1 MVMRVTSQTQ
11 QRNALNNIFRITE
24 NMFNAQK
31 EITSG
36 KKIQK
41 PSDDPS
47 GMRDTLALRT
57 NIKQIKQ
64 FDRNINNNQLF
75 LSSGESALDSIGV
88 SLSRAK
94 ELSMVELGGLST
106 SETRGYAKTELDN
119 IISKVLQDANA
130 KVKNMHIFSGTNV
143 NTTPFELSASGA
155 VYIYKGNSENLMV
168 QIEEDINVKVNIPG
182 SEVLGTDLNPDLN
195 TSTNVSDLNGGTG
208 ITAGSF
214 FITDRA
220 GTSGAIT
227 ITSSMT
233 LANVITA
240 IDNVSSNLTASIN
253 SSGNG
258 ITIRDTSSVIKN
270 SLTVSEVDGGT
281 TALSLGI
288 VGTKDGNIEG
298 MDLNAA
304 LSTNTKISELNGGD
318 GLTLGDIQIING
330 ATSGVVSLSSATTIG
345 GVIDLINAAAS
356 GTVTASIDSAGT
368 SLQVVSNNSSTIAV
382 VNNVGTDTTAE
393 ELGIGGGRNVIN
405 TLFKLKQ
412 AMEYDDTFAI
422 LGSLANLDS
431 GLATINESR
440 AIYGAVARRIMSTE
454 ATHQQNIVDQKNQ
467 ISNIE
472 GADLVEAA
480 SEFAAM
486 EAALQASLSSTARI
500 IQPSLLDFLR

>member
-1 MVMRVTSQTQ
+1 M
-11 QRNALNNIFRITE
+11 
-24 NMFNAQK
+24 
-31 EITSG
+31 
-36 KKIQK
+36 
-41 PSDDPS
+41 
-47 GMRDTLALRT
+47 
-57 NIKQIKQ
+57 
-64 FDRNINNNQLF
+64 
-75 LSSGESALDSIGV
+75 
-88 SLSRAK
+88 
-94 ELSMVELGGLST
+94 
-106 SETRGYAKTELDN
+106 Y
-119 IISKVLQDANA
+119 
-130 KVKNMHIFSGTNV
+130 IFSGTDV

-155 VYIYKGNSENLMV
+155 VYIYNGNSDNLMI

-182 SEVLGTDLNPDLN
+182 SEVLGTDLDPNLN
-195 TSTNVSDLNGGTG
+195 TSTNVSELNGGSG
-208 ITAGSF
+208 IASGAIS
-214 FITDRA
+214 ITDRA
-220 GTSGAIT
+220 GISGTVT

-258 ITIRDTSSVIKN
+258 ITITDTSSIIKN

-304 LSTNTKISELNGGD
+304 LSTSTLISELNGGD
-318 GLTLGDIQIING
+318 GLTLGDINIING
-330 ATSGVVSLSSATTIG
+330 AASGVVSLSSATTIAN
-345 GVIDLINAAAS
+345 VISLINNS
-356 GTVTASIDSAGT
+356 GNNVTASIDSAGS
-368 SLQVVSNNSSTIAV
+368 SLQVISNSSSTIAV
-382 VNNVGTDTTAE
+382 VSNVGTDTTAE

-431 GLATINESR
+431 GLETINESR

-454 ATHQQNIVDQKNQ
+454 ATHQQNIVNLKDQM
-467 ISNIE
+467 SNIE
-472 GADLVEAA
+472 GADLVAAA

-486 EAALQASLSSTARI
+486 EAALQAALSSTARI

>member
-1 MVMRVTSQTQ
+1 
-11 QRNALNNIFRITE
+11 
-24 NMFNAQK
+24 
-31 EITSG
+31 
-36 KKIQK
+36 
-41 PSDDPS
+41 
-47 GMRDTLALRT
+47 
-57 NIKQIKQ
+57 
-64 FDRNINNNQLF
+64 
-75 LSSGESALDSIGV
+75 
-88 SLSRAK
+88 
-94 ELSMVELGGLST
+94 
-106 SETRGYAKTELDN
+106 
-119 IISKVLQDANA
+119 
-130 KVKNMHIFSGTNV
+130 
-143 NTTPFELSASGA
+143 
-155 VYIYKGNSENLMV
+155 
-168 QIEEDINVKVNIPG
+168 
-182 SEVLGTDLNPDLN
+182 
-195 TSTNVSDLNGGTG
+195 
-208 ITAGSF
+208 
-214 FITDRA
+214 
-220 GTSGAIT
+220 
-227 ITSSMT
+227 MT

-240 IDNVSSNLTASIN
+240 IGNVSSNLTASIN

-258 ITIRDTSSVIKN
+258 ITIRDTSSVITN
-270 SLTVSEVDGGT
+270 SLTVSEVDGGR
-281 TALSLGI
+281 TASSLGI

-304 LSTNTKISELNGGD
+304 LSTNTKISELNGGQ
-318 GLTLGDIQIING
+318 GLTLGNINIING
-330 ATSGVVSLSSATTIG
+330 AASGVVSLSSATTIG

-431 GLATINESR
+431 GLETINESR
-440 AIYGAVARRIMSTE
+440 AIYGGIARRIISTE
-454 ATHQQNIVDQKNQ
+454 ATHQQNIINQKDQ

>member
-36 KKIQK
+36 KKINK

-64 FDRNINNNQLF
+64 FDRNINSNQLF
-75 LSSGESALDSIGV
+75 LSRGESALDSIGV

-94 ELSMVELGGLST
+94 ELSMVELGGMST

-119 IISKVLQDANA
+119 IISKVLQDASA
-130 KVKNMHIFSGTNV
+130 KVKNMYIFSGTNV
-143 NTTPFELSASGA
+143 NTNPFEVSASGA
-155 VYIYKGNSENLMV
+155 VYKGNSDNLMV
-168 QIEEDINVKVNIPG
+168 QIEEGINVKVNIPG

-195 TSTNVSDLNGGTG
+195 TSTSVSDLNGGTG

-214 FITDRA
+214 SITDRA
-220 GTSGAIT
+220 GASGSVT

-240 IDNVSSNLTASIN
+240 IGNVSSNLTASIN

-258 ITIRDTSSVIKN
+258 ITIMDTSSIIKN
-270 SLTVSEVDGGT
+270 SLTVSEVDGGR
-281 TALSLGI
+281 TASSLGI

-304 LSTNTKISELNGGD
+304 LSTNTKVSELNGGQ
-318 GLTLGDIQIING
+318 GLTLGDINIING
-330 ATSGVVSLSSATTIG
+330 AASGVVSLSSATTIG

-412 AMEYDDTFAI
+412 AMEHDDTFAI

-431 GLATINESR
+431 GLETINESR
-440 AIYGAVARRIMSTE
+440 AIYGAVARRIISTE
-454 ATHQQNIVDQKNQ
+454 ATHQQNMVNQKDQ

>member
-24 NMFNAQK
+24 AMFNAQK

-47 GMRDTLALRT
+47 GMRDTLVLRT

-64 FDRNINNNQLF
+64 FDRNINSNQLF
-75 LSSGESALDSIGV
+75 LSRGESALDSIGV
-88 SLSRAK
+88 SMSRAK
-94 ELSMVELGGLST
+94 ELSMVELGGMST

-119 IISKVLQDANA
+119 IISKVLQEANT
-130 KVKNMHIFSGTNV
+130 KVKNMYIFSGTDV

-155 VYIYKGNSENLMV
+155 VCIYNGNSDNLMI
-168 QIEEDINVKVNIPG
+168 QIEEDINVKVNIAG
-182 SEVLGTDLNPDLN
+182 SEVLGTDLDPNLN
-195 TSTNVSDLNGGTG
+195 TSTKVSKLNGGSG
-208 ITAGSF
+208 IASGAIS
-214 FITDRA
+214 ITDRA
-220 GTSGAIT
+220 GISGTFT

-240 IDNVSSNLTASIN
+240 IENVSSNLTASIN

-258 ITIRDTSSVIKN
+258 ITITDTSSVIKN
-270 SLTVSEVDGGT
+270 SLTVSEVDGGI

-304 LSTNTKISELNGGD
+304 LSTSTLISELNGGE
-318 GLTLGDIQIING
+318 GLTLGDINIING
-330 ATSGVVSLSSATTIG
+330 AASGAVSLSSATTIAE
-345 GVIDLINAAAS
+345 VISLINNS
-356 GTVTASIDSAGT
+356 GNNVTASIDSAGS
-368 SLQVVSNNSSTIAV
+368 SLQVISNSSSTIAV
-382 VNNVGTDTTAE
+382 VSNVGTDTTAE

-431 GLATINESR
+431 GLETINESR
-440 AIYGAVARRIMSTE
+440 AIYGAVARRIISTE
-454 ATHQQNIVDQKNQ
+454 TTHQQNIVNQKDQ
-467 ISNIE
+467 ISKIE
-472 GADLVEAA
+472 GADMVEAA

>member
-64 FDRNINNNQLF
+64 FDRNINSNQLF
-75 LSSGESALDSIGV
+75 LSRGESALDSIGV

-119 IISKVLQDANA
+119 IISKVLQDAST
-130 KVKNMHIFSGTNV
+130 KVKNMYIFSGTNV
-143 NTTPFELSASGA
+143 NTTPFEVSASGA
-155 VYIYKGNSENLMV
+155 VYKGNSDNLMV

-214 FITDRA
+214 SITDRA
-220 GTSGAIT
+220 GTSGTVT

-240 IDNVSSNLTASIN
+240 IGNVSSNLTASIN

-258 ITIRDTSSVIKN
+258 ITIRDTSSVITN

-304 LSTNTKISELNGGD
+304 LSTSTLISELNGGD
-318 GLTLGDIQIING
+318 GLTLGDINIING
-330 ATSGVVSLSSATTIG
+330 AASSAVSLSSATTIAE
-345 GVIDLINAAAS
+345 VIDLINAAAS

-431 GLATINESR
+431 GLETINASR

-454 ATHQQNIVDQKNQ
+454 ATHQQNIVNQKDQ

>member
-24 NMFNAQK
+24 DLFNAQK

-36 KKIQK
+36 KKIHK

-57 NIKQIKQ
+57 SIKQIKQ
-64 FDRNINNNQLF
+64 FERNMNSNQLF
-75 LSSGESALDSIGV
+75 LSRGESALESIGV
-88 SLSRAK
+88 NLIRAK
-94 ELSMVELGGLST
+94 ELSIVELGGMST
-106 SETRGYAKTELDN
+106 SETRGYAKNELDN
-119 IISKVLQDANA
+119 IISAVFQEANA
-130 KVKNMHIFSGTNV
+130 KVKNMFVFSGTNV
-143 NTTPFELSASGA
+143 KTTPFEVSASGA
-155 VYIYKGNSENLMV
+155 VYKGNSDNLV
-168 QIEEDINVKVNIPG
+168 IQIEEGTNVKVTIPG
-182 SEVLGTDLNPDLN
+182 SEVLGADLNPDLN
-195 TSTNVSDLNGGTG
+195 TSTNVSELNGGAG
-208 ITAGSF
+208 ITSGSF
-214 FITDRA
+214 SVTDRA
-220 GTSGAIT
+220 GNSSTVS

-233 LANVITA
+233 LANVISA
-240 IDNVSSNLTASIN
+240 ISNASSNLTASIN

-258 ITIRDTSSVIKN
+258 IAITDTSSVITN

-298 MDLNAA
+298 TDLNAA
-304 LSTNTKISELNGGD
+304 LSTSTLISELNGGD
-318 GLTLGDIQIING
+318 GLTLGDINIING
-330 ATSGVVSLSSATTIG
+330 AASSAVSLSSATTIAE
-345 GVIDLINAAAS
+345 VISLINNS
-356 GTVTASIDSAGT
+356 GNNVTASIDSAGS
-368 SLQVVSNNSSTIAV
+368 SLQVISNSSSTIAV
-382 VNNVGTDTTAE
+382 VSNVGTDTTAE

-431 GLATINESR
+431 GLETINESR

-454 ATHQQNIVDQKNQ
+454 ATHQQNIVNQKDQ

>member
-24 NMFNAQK
+24 AMFNAQK

-36 KKIQK
+36 KKIHK

-64 FDRNINNNQLF
+64 FDRNINSNQLF
-75 LSSGESALDSIGV
+75 LSRGESALDSIGV

-119 IISKVLQDANA
+119 IISKVLQDANT
-130 KVKNMHIFSGTNV
+130 KVKNMYIFSGTDV
-143 NTTPFELSASGA
+143 NTTPFEVSASGA
-155 VYIYKGNSENLMV
+155 VYKGNSDNLMV

-214 FITDRA
+214 SITDRA
-220 GTSGAIT
+220 GISGTVT

-233 LANVITA
+233 LATVITA
-240 IDNVSSNLTASIN
+240 IGNVSSNLTASIN

-258 ITIRDTSSVIKN
+258 ITIRDTSSVITN
-270 SLTVSEVDGGT
+270 SLTVSEVDGGR
-281 TALSLGI
+281 TASSLGI

-304 LSTNTKISELNGGD
+304 LSTSTLISELNGGD
-318 GLTLGDIQIING
+318 GLTLGDINIING
-330 ATSGVVSLSSATTIG
+330 AASSAVSLSSATTIAE
-345 GVIDLINAAAS
+345 VIDLINAAAS

-431 GLATINESR
+431 GLETINESR

-454 ATHQQNIVDQKNQ
+454 ATHQQNIVNQQDQ

>member
-64 FDRNINNNQLF
+64 FDRNINSNQLF
-75 LSSGESALDSIGV
+75 LSRGESALDSIGV

-119 IISKVLQDANA
+119 IISKVLQDANT
-130 KVKNMHIFSGTNV
+130 KVKKMYIFSGTNV
-143 NTTPFELSASGA
+143 NTTPFEVSASGA
-155 VYIYKGNSENLMV
+155 VYKGNSDNLMV

-214 FITDRA
+214 LITDRA
-220 GTSGAIT
+220 GTSGTVNIG
-227 ITSSMT
+227 SWMT

-240 IDNVSSNLTASIN
+240 ISNASSNLTASIN

-258 ITIRDTSSVIKN
+258 LTIRDTSSVITN
-270 SLTVSEVDGGT
+270 SLTVSEVDGGR
-281 TALSLGI
+281 TASSLGI

-304 LSTNTKISELNGGD
+304 LSTSTLISELNGGD
-318 GLTLGDIQIING
+318 GLTLGDINIING
-330 ATSGVVSLSSATTIG
+330 AASSAVSLSSATTIG

-431 GLATINESR
+431 GLETINESR

-454 ATHQQNIVDQKNQ
+454 ETHQQNIVNQTDQ

>member
-64 FDRNINNNQLF
+64 FDRNINSNQLF
-75 LSSGESALDSIGV
+75 LSRGESALDSIGV

-119 IISKVLQDANA
+119 IISKVLQDANT
-130 KVKNMHIFSGTNV
+130 KVKNMYIFSGTNV
-143 NTTPFELSASGA
+143 NTTPFEVSASGA
-155 VYIYKGNSENLMV
+155 VYKGNSDNLMV

-214 FITDRA
+214 SITDRA
-220 GTSGAIT
+220 GTSGTVT

-233 LANVITA
+233 LATVITA
-240 IDNVSSNLTASIN
+240 IGNVSSNLTASIN

-258 ITIRDTSSVIKN
+258 ITIRDTSSVITN

-304 LSTNTKISELNGGD
+304 LSTSTLISELNGGD
-318 GLTLGDIQIING
+318 GLTLGDINIING
-330 ATSGVVSLSSATTIG
+330 AASSAVSLSSATTIAE
-345 GVIDLINAAAS
+345 VIDLINAAAS

-431 GLATINESR
+431 GLETINESR

-454 ATHQQNIVDQKNQ
+454 ATHQQNIVNQKDQ

>member
-24 NMFNAQK
+24 AMFNAQK

-64 FDRNINNNQLF
+64 FDRNINSNQLF
-75 LSSGESALDSIGV
+75 LSRGESTLDSIGV
-88 SLSRAK
+88 SLTRAK

-119 IISKVLQDANA
+119 IIAKVLQDANT
-130 KVKNMHIFSGTNV
+130 KVKDMYIFSGTDV

-155 VYIYKGNSENLMV
+155 VYIYNGNSDNLMI

-182 SEVLGTDLNPDLN
+182 SEVLGTDLDPNLN
-195 TSTNVSDLNGGTG
+195 TSTNVSELNGGSG
-208 ITAGSF
+208 IASGAIS
-214 FITDRA
+214 ITDRA
-220 GTSGAIT
+220 GISGTVT

-258 ITIRDTSSVIKN
+258 ITITDTSSIIKN

-304 LSTNTKISELNGGD
+304 LSTNTLISELNGGE
-318 GLTLGDIQIING
+318 GLTLGDINIING
-330 ATSGVVSLSSATTIG
+330 AASGVVSLSSATTIAK
-345 GVIDLINAAAS
+345 VISLINNS
-356 GTVTASIDSAGT
+356 GNNVTASIDSAGS
-368 SLQVVSNNSSTIAV
+368 SLQVISNSSSTIAV
-382 VNNVGTDTTAE
+382 VSNVGTDTTAE

-431 GLATINESR
+431 GLETINGSR

-454 ATHQQNIVDQKNQ
+454 ATHQQNIVNQKDQ

>member
-24 NMFNAQK
+24 AMFNAQK

-64 FDRNINNNQLF
+64 FDRNINSNQLF
-75 LSSGESALDSIGV
+75 LSRGESTLDSIGV
-88 SLSRAK
+88 SLTRAK

-119 IISKVLQDANA
+119 IIAKVLQDANT
-130 KVKNMHIFSGTNV
+130 KVKDMYIFSGTDV

-155 VYIYKGNSENLMV
+155 VYIYNGNSDNLMI

-182 SEVLGTDLNPDLN
+182 SEVLGTDLDPNLN
-195 TSTNVSDLNGGTG
+195 TSTNVSELNGGSG
-208 ITAGSF
+208 IASGAIS
-214 FITDRA
+214 ITDRA
-220 GTSGAIT
+220 GISGTVT

-258 ITIRDTSSVIKN
+258 ITITDTSSIIKN

-304 LSTNTKISELNGGD
+304 LSTNTLISELNGGQ
-318 GLTLGDIQIING
+318 GLTLGDINIING
-330 ATSGVVSLSSATTIG
+330 AASGVVSLSSATTIAK
-345 GVIDLINAAAS
+345 VISLINNS
-356 GTVTASIDSAGT
+356 GNNVTASIDSAGS
-368 SLQVVSNNSSTIAV
+368 SLQVISNSSSTIAV
-382 VNNVGTDTTAE
+382 VSNVGTDTTAE

-431 GLATINESR
+431 GLETINGSR

-454 ATHQQNIVDQKNQ
+454 ATHQQNIVNQKDQ

>member
-36 KKIQK
+36 KKISK

-64 FDRNINNNQLF
+64 FDRNINSNQLF
-75 LSSGESALDSIGV
+75 LSRGESALDAIGV
-88 SLSRAK
+88 GLSRAK

-119 IISKVLQDANA
+119 IISKVLQDANT
-130 KVKNMHIFSGTNV
+130 KVKNMYIFSGTDV

-155 VYIYKGNSENLMV
+155 VYIYNGNSDNLMV
-168 QIEEDINVKVNIPG
+168 QIEEDININVNIPG
-182 SEVLGTDLNPDLN
+182 SEVLGTDLDPDLN

-214 FITDRA
+214 SITDRA
-220 GTSGAIT
+220 GTSGTVT

-233 LANVITA
+233 LADVITA
-240 IDNVSSNLTASIN
+240 VGNVSSNLTASIN

-258 ITIRDTSSVIKN
+258 ITITDTSSVITN

-288 VGTKDGNIEG
+288 VGKKDGNIEG

-304 LSTNTKISELNGGD
+304 LSASTLISELNGGD
-318 GLTLGDIQIING
+318 GLTLGDINIING
-330 ATSGVVSLSSATTIG
+330 SASSAVSLSSATTIAE
-345 GVIDLINAAAS
+345 VISLINNS
-356 GTVTASIDSAGT
+356 GNNVTASIDSEGNA
-368 SLQVVSNNSSTIAV
+368 LQVISNSSSTIAV
-382 VNNVGTDTTAE
+382 VSNVGTDTTAE

-431 GLATINESR
+431 GLETINESR
-440 AIYGAVARRIMSTE
+440 AIYGAVARRVISTE
-454 ATHQQNIVDQKNQ
+454 ATHKQNIVNQKDQ

>member
-24 NMFNAQK
+24 DMFNAQK

-64 FDRNINNNQLF
+64 FDRNINSNQLF
-75 LSSGESALDSIGV
+75 LSRGESALDSIGV

-119 IISKVLQDANA
+119 IISKVLQDAST
-130 KVKNMHIFSGTNV
+130 KVKNMYIFSGTNV
-143 NTTPFELSASGA
+143 NTTPFEVSASGA
-155 VYIYKGNSENLMV
+155 VYKGNSDNLMV

-214 FITDRA
+214 SVTDRA
-220 GTSGAIT
+220 GTSGTVT

-240 IDNVSSNLTASIN
+240 IGNVSSNLTASIN

-258 ITIRDTSSVIKN
+258 ITIRDTSSVITN
-270 SLTVSEVDGGT
+270 SLTVSEIDGGT

-304 LSTNTKISELNGGD
+304 LSTSTLISELNGGD
-318 GLTLGDIQIING
+318 GLTLGDINIING
-330 ATSGVVSLSSATTIG
+330 AASSAVSLSSATTIG
-345 GVIDLINAAAS
+345 GVIGLINAAAS

-431 GLATINESR
+431 GLETINESR

-454 ATHQQNIVDQKNQ
+454 ATHQQNIVNQKDQ

>member
-64 FDRNINNNQLF
+64 FDRNINSNQLF
-75 LSSGESALDSIGV
+75 LSRGESALDSIGV

-94 ELSMVELGGLST
+94 ELSMVELGGMST

-119 IISKVLQDANA
+119 IISKVLQDAST
-130 KVKNMHIFSGTNV
+130 KVKNMYIFSGTNV
-143 NTTPFELSASGA
+143 NTTPFEVSASGA
-155 VYIYKGNSENLMV
+155 VYKGNSDNLMV

-195 TSTNVSDLNGGTG
+195 TSTNVSELNGGTG

-214 FITDRA
+214 SITDRA
-220 GTSGAIT
+220 GASGTVT

-240 IDNVSSNLTASIN
+240 IGNVSSNLTASIN

-258 ITIRDTSSVIKN
+258 ITIRDTSSVITN

-304 LSTNTKISELNGGD
+304 LSKNTKISELNGGD
-318 GLTLGDIQIING
+318 GLTLGDIKIING
-330 ATSGVVSLSSATTIG
+330 AASGVVSLSSATTIG
-345 GVIDLINAAAS
+345 GVINLINAAAS

-431 GLATINESR
+431 GLETINASR

-454 ATHQQNIVDQKNQ
+454 ATHQQNIVNQKDQ

>member
-36 KKIQK
+36 KKIHK

-64 FDRNINNNQLF
+64 FDRNINSNQLF
-75 LSSGESALDSIGV
+75 LSRGESALDSIGV

-94 ELSMVELGGLST
+94 ELSMVELGGMST

-119 IISKVLQDANA
+119 IISKVLQDANT
-130 KVKNMHIFSGTNV
+130 KVKNMYIFSGTDV
-143 NTTPFELSASGA
+143 NTTPFEVSASGA
-155 VYIYKGNSENLMV
+155 VYKGNSDNLMV

-214 FITDRA
+214 SITDRA
-220 GTSGAIT
+220 GTSGTVT

-240 IDNVSSNLTASIN
+240 IGNVSSNLTASIN

-258 ITIRDTSSVIKN
+258 ITIRDTSSVITN

-318 GLTLGDIQIING
+318 GLTLGDINIING
-330 ATSGVVSLSSATTIG
+330 AASSAVSLSSATTIG

-431 GLATINESR
+431 GLETINESR

-454 ATHQQNIVDQKNQ
+454 ATHQQNIVNQKDQ

>member
-64 FDRNINNNQLF
+64 FDRNINSNQLF
-75 LSSGESALDSIGV
+75 LSRGESALDSIGV

-119 IISKVLQDANA
+119 IISKVLQDAST
-130 KVKNMHIFSGTNV
+130 KVKNMYIFSGTNV
-143 NTTPFELSASGA
+143 NTTPFEVSASGA
-155 VYIYKGNSENLMV
+155 VYKGNSDNLMV

-195 TSTNVSDLNGGTG
+195 TSTNVSELNGGTG

-214 FITDRA
+214 SITDRA
-220 GTSGAIT
+220 GASGTVT

-240 IDNVSSNLTASIN
+240 IGNVSSNLTASIN

-258 ITIRDTSSVIKN
+258 ITIRDTSSVITN

-304 LSTNTKISELNGGD
+304 LSTSTLISELNGGD
-318 GLTLGDIQIING
+318 GLTLGDINVING
-330 ATSGVVSLSSATTIG
+330 AASSAVSLSSATTIAE
-345 GVIDLINAAAS
+345 VINLINAAAS

-431 GLATINESR
+431 GLETINESR

-454 ATHQQNIVDQKNQ
+454 ATHQQNIVNQKDQ

>member
-24 NMFNAQK
+24 AMFNAQK

-36 KKIQK
+36 KKIHK

-64 FDRNINNNQLF
+64 FDRNINSNQLF
-75 LSSGESALDSIGV
+75 LSRGESALDSIGV

-119 IISKVLQDANA
+119 IISKVLQDAST
-130 KVKNMHIFSGTNV
+130 KVKNMYIFSGTNV
-143 NTTPFELSASGA
+143 NTTPFEVSASGA
-155 VYIYKGNSENLMV
+155 VYKGNSDNLMV

-214 FITDRA
+214 SITDRA
-220 GTSGAIT
+220 GTSGTVT

-240 IDNVSSNLTASIN
+240 IGNVSSNLTASIN

-258 ITIRDTSSVIKN
+258 ITIRDTSSVITN
-270 SLTVSEVDGGT
+270 SLTVSEVDGGR
-281 TALSLGI
+281 TASSLGI

-318 GLTLGDIQIING
+318 GLTLGDINIING
-330 ATSGVVSLSSATTIG
+330 AASSAVSLSSATTIG

-431 GLATINESR
+431 GLETINESR

-454 ATHQQNIVDQKNQ
+454 ATHQQNIVNQKDQM
-467 ISNIE
+467 SNIE

>member
-24 NMFNAQK
+24 AMFNAQK

-36 KKIQK
+36 KKIHK

-64 FDRNINNNQLF
+64 FDRNINSNQLF
-75 LSSGESALDSIGV
+75 LSRGESALDSIGV

-119 IISKVLQDANA
+119 IISKVLQDANT
-130 KVKNMHIFSGTNV
+130 KVKDMYIFSGTDV

-155 VYIYKGNSENLMV
+155 VYIYNGNSDNLMI

-182 SEVLGTDLNPDLN
+182 SEVLGTDLDPDLN

-214 FITDRA
+214 SITDRA
-220 GTSGAIT
+220 GTGGTVT

-240 IDNVSSNLTASIN
+240 IGNVSSNLTASIN

-258 ITIRDTSSVIKN
+258 ITIRDTSSVITN

-298 MDLNAA
+298 ADLNAA
-304 LSTNTKISELNGGD
+304 LSTSTLISELNGGD
-318 GLTLGDIQIING
+318 GLTLGDINIING
-330 ATSGVVSLSSATTIG
+330 ASSGAVSLSSATTIAE
-345 GVIDLINAAAS
+345 VISLINNA
-356 GTVTASIDSAGT
+356 GYNVTASIDSAGN
-368 SLQVVSNNSSTIAV
+368 SLQVISNSSSTIAV

-405 TLFKLKQ
+405 TLMKLRQ
-412 AMEYDDTFAI
+412 AMKYDDTYAI

-431 GLATINESR
+431 GLESINESR
-440 AIYGAVARRIMSTE
+440 AIYGAVTRRMNSTKE
-454 ATHQQNIVDQKNQ
+454 THQQSIVNQKDQ

-486 EAALQASLSSTARI
+486 ETALQASLSSTARI

>member
-64 FDRNINNNQLF
+64 FDRNINSNQLF
-75 LSSGESALDSIGV
+75 LSRGESALDSIGV

-119 IISKVLQDANA
+119 IISKVLQDAST
-130 KVKNMHIFSGTNV
+130 KVKNMYIFSGTNV
-143 NTTPFELSASGA
+143 NTTPFEVSASGA
-155 VYIYKGNSENLMV
+155 VYKGNSDNLMV

-214 FITDRA
+214 SITDRA
-220 GTSGAIT
+220 GTSGTVT

-240 IDNVSSNLTASIN
+240 IGNVSSNLTASIN

-258 ITIRDTSSVIKN
+258 ITIRDTSSVITN

-304 LSTNTKISELNGGD
+304 LSTSTLISELNGGD
-318 GLTLGDIQIING
+318 GLTLGDINIING
-330 ATSGVVSLSSATTIG
+330 AASGVVSLSSATTIG

-382 VNNVGTDTTAE
+382 VSNVGTDTTAE

-431 GLATINESR
+431 GLETINESR

-454 ATHQQNIVDQKNQ
+454 ATHQQNIVNQKDQ

>member
-36 KKIQK
+36 KKISK

-64 FDRNINNNQLF
+64 FDRNINSNQLF
-75 LSSGESALDSIGV
+75 LSRGESALDAIGV
-88 SLSRAK
+88 GLSRAK

-119 IISKVLQDANA
+119 IISKVLQDANT
-130 KVKNMHIFSGTNV
+130 KVKNMYIFSGTDV

-155 VYIYKGNSENLMV
+155 VYIYNGNSDNLMV
-168 QIEEDINVKVNIPG
+168 QIEEDININVNIPG
-182 SEVLGTDLNPDLN
+182 SEVLGTDLDPDLN

-214 FITDRA
+214 SITDRA
-220 GTSGAIT
+220 GTSGTVT

-233 LANVITA
+233 LADVITA
-240 IDNVSSNLTASIN
+240 VGNVSSNLTASIN

-258 ITIRDTSSVIKN
+258 ITITDTSSVITN
-270 SLTVSEVDGGT
+270 SLTVSEVDGGA

-288 VGTKDGNIEG
+288 VGKKDGNIEG

-304 LSTNTKISELNGGD
+304 LSASTLISELNGGD
-318 GLTLGDIQIING
+318 GLTLGDINIING
-330 ATSGVVSLSSATTIG
+330 SASSAVSLSSATTIAE
-345 GVIDLINAAAS
+345 VISLINNS
-356 GTVTASIDSAGT
+356 GNNVTASIDSAGNA
-368 SLQVVSNNSSTIAV
+368 LQVISNSSSTIAV
-382 VNNVGTDTTAE
+382 VSNVGTDTTAE

-431 GLATINESR
+431 GLETINESR
-440 AIYGAVARRIMSTE
+440 AIYGAVARRVISTE
-454 ATHQQNIVDQKNQ
+454 ATHQQNIVNQKDQ

>member
-11 QRNALNNIFRITE
+11 QRNALHNIFRITE

-64 FDRNINNNQLF
+64 FERNINSNQLF
-75 LSSGESALDSIGV
+75 LSRGESALDSIGV

-94 ELSMVELGGLST
+94 ELSMVELGGMST

-119 IISKVLQDANA
+119 IISKVLQDANT
-130 KVKNMHIFSGTNV
+130 KVKNMYIFSGTDV

-155 VYIYKGNSENLMV
+155 VYIYNGNSDNLMI

-195 TSTNVSDLNGGTG
+195 TSTNVSDLNGGSG
-208 ITAGSF
+208 ITTGSF
-214 FITDRA
+214 SIADRA
-220 GTSGAIT
+220 GTSGTVT

-240 IDNVSSNLTASIN
+240 IGQVSVNLTASIN

-258 ITIRDTSSVIKN
+258 ITIRDTSSVITN
-270 SLTVSEVDGGT
+270 SLTVREVDGGT

-304 LSTNTKISELNGGD
+304 LSTSTLISELNGGD
-318 GLTLGDIQIING
+318 GLTLGDINVING
-330 ATSGVVSLSSATTIG
+330 AASSAVSLSSATTIAE
-345 GVIDLINAAAS
+345 VIDLINAAAS

-368 SLQVVSNNSSTIAV
+368 SLQVVSNSSSTIAV
-382 VNNVGTDTTAE
+382 VNNVGTDATAE

-405 TLFKLKQ
+405 TLLKLKQ

-431 GLATINESR
+431 GLETINESR

-454 ATHQQNIVDQKNQ
+454 ATHQESIVNQKDQ

>member
-36 KKIQK
+36 KKISK

-64 FDRNINNNQLF
+64 FDRNINGNQLF
-75 LSSGESALDSIGV
+75 LSRGESALDAIGV
-88 SLSRAK
+88 GLSRAK

-119 IISKVLQDANA
+119 IISKVLQDANT
-130 KVKNMHIFSGTNV
+130 KVRNMYIFSGTDV

-155 VYIYKGNSENLMV
+155 VYIYNGNSDNLMV
-168 QIEEDINVKVNIPG
+168 QIEEDININVNIPG
-182 SEVLGTDLNPDLN
+182 SEVLGTDLDPDLN

-208 ITAGSF
+208 ITEGSF
-214 FITDRA
+214 SITDRA
-220 GTSGAIT
+220 GTNGTVT

-240 IDNVSSNLTASIN
+240 IGNVSSNLTASIN

-258 ITIRDTSSVIKN
+258 ITITDTSSVITN
-270 SLTVSEVDGGT
+270 SLTVSEVDGGA

-288 VGTKDGNIEG
+288 VGKKDGNIEG

-304 LSTNTKISELNGGD
+304 LSASTLISELNGGD
-318 GLTLGDIQIING
+318 GLTLGDINIING
-330 ATSGVVSLSSATTIG
+330 SASSAVSLSSATTIAE
-345 GVIDLINAAAS
+345 VISLINNS
-356 GTVTASIDSAGT
+356 GNNVTASIDSAGN
-368 SLQVVSNNSSTIAV
+368 SLQVVSNSSSTIAV
-382 VNNVGTDTTAE
+382 VSNVGTDTTAE

-431 GLATINESR
+431 GLETINESR
-440 AIYGAVARRIMSTE
+440 AIYGAVARRVISTE
-454 ATHQQNIVDQKNQ
+454 ATHQQNIVNQKDQ

>member
-24 NMFNAQK
+24 AMFNAQK

-64 FDRNINNNQLF
+64 FDRNINSNQLF
-75 LSSGESALDSIGV
+75 LSRGESTLDSIGV

-119 IISKVLQDANA
+119 IIAKVLQDANT
-130 KVKNMHIFSGTNV
+130 KVKKMYIFSGTNV

-155 VYIYKGNSENLMV
+155 VYKGNSDNLMV

-214 FITDRA
+214 SITDRA
-220 GTSGAIT
+220 GTSGTVT

-233 LANVITA
+233 LANVLTA
-240 IDNVSSNLTASIN
+240 IGNVSSNLTASIN

-258 ITIRDTSSVIKN
+258 ITVTDTSSVIKQ
-270 SLTVSEVDGGT
+270 SLTISEISGGT
-281 TALSLGI
+281 TASSLGI
-288 VGTKDGNIEG
+288 LGKKDGNIEG

-304 LSTNTKISELNGGD
+304 LSTSTIISELNGGN
-318 GLTLGDIQIING
+318 GLTLGDINIING
-330 ATSGVVSLSSATTIG
+330 AASSAVSLSSATTIG

-382 VNNVGTDTTAE
+382 VSNVGTDTTAE

-412 AMEYDDTFAI
+412 AMQYDDTFAI

-431 GLATINESR
+431 GLETINESR

-454 ATHQQNIVDQKNQ
+454 ATHQQNIVNLKDQM
-467 ISNIE
+467 SNIE